1 MAVITERTLPLFPG
15 MKNDETKELLL
26 QQGLDDIAH
35 SSTSEQIAYL
45 LVERARLMDELEAD
59 QNQMQIDTPDGA
71 MTAAQIYHLLE
82 QERNDFEQELQVCD
96 TATCYLLCAICEFL

>member
-1 MAVITERTLPLFPG
+1 MFSLMVCTREKGQFWTFIVG
-15 MKNDETKELLL
+15 MKNNETKEMLL

-45 LVERARLMDELEAD
+45 LVERARLMDELEAE

-71 MTAAQIYHLLE
+71 MSASQIYKSFGAGE
-82 QERNDFEQELQVCD
+82 K
-96 TATCYLLCAICEFL
+96 

>member
-1 MAVITERTLPLFPG
+1 
-15 MKNDETKELLL
+15 MKNNETKEMLL

-45 LVERARLMDELEAD
+45 LVERARLMDELEAE

-71 MTAAQIYHLLE
+71 MSASQIYNLLE
-82 QERNDFEQELQVCD
+82 QERNDFEEELQVSG
-96 TATCYLLCAICEFL
+96 ASVFHYMRP